1 MIEYLLIAGVST
13 AVVVFVGKFFL
24 KISIIPVLIAFT
36 LVAFGVNPL
45 TYQVGS
51 EIAKDQAST
60 FNEYWNGFETSA
72 MKTVKECDYNGS
84 CSHTFDCDPY
94 LVPVP
99 VTTTDSKGNST
110 TTIVMETRYNSCPVS
125 TQETSYYINS
135 TVDKFTVAANLMTGP
150 EYRPHERRIPGGQQG
165 DPAIWTEA
173 KARIDAGNPGPVTA
187 VKDYKNYILAS
198 QDTLFKAYSD
208 RIEDLKAKN
217 LLPAPS
223 SGVFALYQASKAYKV
238 GNANVPLFGD
248 YLTDTSYLNGAVG
261 KSLHGDLHVVF
272 APEDI
277 EGGKDDYANALLAYW
292 QSKELKRNAVSKNS
306 IIVVIGASKDGQKVS
321 WAKAMTGM
329 PIGNEHLMVQISS
342 DLKDKKLDKDLL
354 GRPSYDVASKSIKNS
369 NGSLESILWGVNKF
383 ERVSMTANGS
393 EDKGSGFMYLRDQ
406 MKPSGWEVFWI
417 GFVNVLVGGLVL
429 FGALMLIVTDV
440 LPSRFF
446 SWKGS
451 ELKKASKY
459 GHFDRSDIYSPH
471 YQHARVQGAQKSLSK
486 KVRQEIE
493 RRLDRVAKVQ
503 DRLRRR
509 R

>member
-1 MIEYLLIAGVST
+1 MIEYLLIAGVIT
-13 AVVVFVGKFFL
+13 AAVIFAGKFFL
-24 KISIIPVLIAFT
+24 KISILPVLIAFT
-36 LVAFGVNPL
+36 IIAFGVNPL
-45 TYQVGS
+45 TYHVGS

-60 FNEYWNGFETSA
+60 FNEYWNGYETSA
-72 MKTVKECDYNGS
+72 MKNVQECAYNGS
-84 CSHTFDCDPY
+84 CRHTFDCDPY

-135 TVDKFTVAANLMTGP
+135 TVDKFVVASSLMTGT
-150 EYRPHERRIPGGQQG
+150 EYRPSERRIPGGRQS
-165 DPAIWTEA
+165 DPALWTEA

-187 VKDYKNYILAS
+187 VKEYKNYILAS
-198 QDTLFKAYSD
+198 QDTLFKEYSD

-223 SGVFALYQASKAYKV
+223 KGVFALYQASKAYKV

-248 YLTDTSYLNGAVG
+248 YLADTSYLNGAVG

-272 APEDI
+272 VPEDI

-292 QSKELKRNAVSKNS
+292 QSKELKRDAVSKNS

-329 PIGNEHLMVQISS
+329 PVGNEALMVQIAS
-342 DLKDKKLDKDLL
+342 DLKDKPLDKNLL
-354 GRPSYDVASKSIKNS
+354 GHPSYDVTTKEIKAST
-369 NGSLESILWGVNKF
+369 GVLEGVLWGVNKF
-383 ERVSMTANGS
+383 ERVSMTANGA

-406 MKPSGWEVFWI
+406 MKPSGWELFWI
-417 GFVNVLVGGLVL
+417 GFVNVIIGGGLL
-429 FGALMLIVTDV
+429 FGALMLIMSEV

-451 ELKKASKY
+451 ALKDYSRSATYYRPVMFYEAPKAPK
-459 GHFDRSDIYSPH
+459 R
-471 YQHARVQGAQKSLSK
+471 SK
-486 KVRQEIE
+486 KDIE
-493 RRLDRVAKVQ
+493 RLFSIASELRMKSKKKDRF
-503 DRLRRR
+503 
-509 R
+509 